1 MFACVSHLSQH
12 THTATIPLHTPTHT
26 HSTAMESLQ
35 KKLALARETTD
46 YEALEVVQKTIEAV
60 QKKFAEEVSGVS
72 CVYYEML

>member
-1 MFACVSHLSQH
+1 MFACVSHLSKHNH
-12 THTATIPLHTPTHT
+12 TTLPPLHTPLHI

-60 QKKFAEEVSGVS
+60 QKKFAEEVSRVF
-72 CVYYEML
+72 VYAL